1 MYYRK
6 YIVILLL
13 LCIFNG
19 FLLSNLKKDD
29 DSDKFIDMQSMEI
42 RAMNMETTFDKTTA
56 AMVNE
61 IIGDNKTDKRTVK
74 YLEKYVDAVIKDFK
88 VFPVAY
94 SDKNPFVSYDNSW
107 NFSRSYGG
115 NRVHEGTDIMGKINK
130 RGYYPLVACC
140 DGTIE
145 QIGWLELGGY
155 RLGIRSEH
163 GVYAYYAH
171 MYAYEE
177 GIKEGTKVKRGQL
190 LGYMGDSG
198 YSKVE
203 GTVGNFDVHLHFGIY
218 INDSEYGELSINPF
232 YFLKRIEDTKIVYDY

>member
-74 YLEKYVDAVIKDFK
+74 YL
-88 VFPVAY
+88 
-94 SDKNPFVSYDNSW
+94 
-107 NFSRSYGG
+107 
-115 NRVHEGTDIMGKINK
+115 GK
-130 RGYYPLVACC
+130 
-140 DGTIE
+140 
-145 QIGWLELGGY
+145 
-155 RLGIRSEH
+155 H
-163 GVYAYYAH
+163 
-171 MYAYEE
+171 
-177 GIKEGTKVKRGQL
+177 
-190 LGYMGDSG
+190 
-198 YSKVE
+198 
-203 GTVGNFDVHLHFGIY
+203 
-218 INDSEYGELSINPF
+218 
-232 YFLKRIEDTKIVYDY
+232 